1 MKKFTLLL
9 AAALF
14 CGSMSVFAQDD
25 EDIVISAAQDDAGN
39 PLFMFDEDK
48 MYYVIELDDETKTA
62 HLKDGQ
68 YVYIGPD
75 EDAGRP
81 LYVWQQSGNNTI
93 VFRDTKGEK
102 NSFGVPDAFKA
113 CTALS
118 YGWTGMGYNVKK
130 GSPID
135 LSGITDE
142 FTFHFAVKSN
152 KSQSVDFYLT
162 DGTAFNGGKG
172 HTAHLVLGSKKY
184 GTDEPV
190 GDFPRDDKWYNV
202 DVPMTYLEDNFGL
215 TFKNAKEYQDRN
227 LLSVLIGTTLGNR
240 LDYDAV
246 FFYGPKGSTAGV
258 KEIDAASGKAPV
270 SVYTMDGKRV
280 TEQYAVANKG
290 VYIVKQGD
298 KTKKVAF

>member
-14 CGSMSVFAQDD
+14 CGGMSAFAQDD
-25 EDIVISAAQDDAGN
+25 EDITISAAQDAAGN
-39 PLFMFDEDK
+39 PLFTFDDDM
-48 MYYVIELDDETKTA
+48 MYYVIELDDETKA
-62 HLKDGQ
+62 AKLKTGQ

-75 EDAGRP
+75 DDEGRP

-93 VFRDTKGEK
+93 AFRKTNGEK

-113 CTALS
+113 CTALPF
-118 YGWTGMGYNVKK
+118 GWTGMGYNVKA

-142 FTFHFAVKSN
+142 FTFHFAVKT
-152 KSQSVDFYLT
+152 KTTQSVDFYLT
-162 DGTAFNGGKG
+162 DGSAANGGKG
-172 HTAHLVLGSKKY
+172 RTAHLVLGSKKY
-184 GTDEPV
+184 GTDEAV

-215 TFKNAKEYQDRN
+215 SFKNAKEYQDRN
-227 LLSVLIGTTLGNR
+227 LLSVLIGTSNGNR

-258 KEIDAASGKAPV
+258 KEVNVTNGNVPV

-290 VYIVKQGD
+290 VYIVKQGN

>member
-25 EDIVISAAQDDAGN
+25 EDIVISPAQDDAGN
-39 PLFMFDEDK
+39 PLFTFDDDM

-62 HLKDGQ
+62 HLKDNQ

-75 EDAGRP
+75 EEAGRP
-81 LYVWQQSGNNTI
+81 LYVWPQNGNNTI
-93 VFRDTKGEK
+93 AFRATNGEK

-113 CTALS
+113 CVALPF
-118 YGWTGMGYNVKK
+118 GWTGMGYNVKK
-130 GSPID
+130 GFPIN
-135 LSGITDE
+135 LSGITNE

-152 KSQSVDFYLT
+152 TTQSVDFYLT
-162 DGTAFNGGKG
+162 DGTAVNGGKG
-172 HTAHLVLGSKKY
+172 RTAHLVLGSKKY
-184 GTDEPV
+184 GNDEPV

-227 LLSVLIGTTLGNR
+227 LLSVLIGTTSGNR

-246 FFYGPKGSTAGV
+246 FFYGPKESIAGV
-258 KEIDAASGKAPV
+258 KEVNAAKANAPLL
-270 SVYTMDGKRV
+270 VYTMDGKRV